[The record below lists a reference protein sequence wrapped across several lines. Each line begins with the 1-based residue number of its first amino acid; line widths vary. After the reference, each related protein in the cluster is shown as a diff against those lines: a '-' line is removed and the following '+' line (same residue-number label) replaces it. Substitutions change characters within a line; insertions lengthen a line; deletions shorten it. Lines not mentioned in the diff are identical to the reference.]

1 MANAEAG
8 SESRALNIE
17 YADLLA
23 RVKLFSGMGRVT
35 LAKLAARLE
44 SVPVPAGAVLFCE
57 GDPGDAFFLTARG
70 SFGAFVTS
78 QTGDA
83 QYRVN
88 TLGPGDPFGELAL
101 LGDHPRTATIRAD
114 TDGEVLR
121 LERVRFLALL
131 REEPSVALAMAA
143 SLGERLRMR
152 NAPAGV
158 AARAAP
164 TGAKPAAGAARA
176 SRRQRVTRA
185 AVGGA
190 LAVLVLALGW
200 SVSPPAALSVQGWHA
215 LVTTIAI
222 IPVLATDALPDVIS
236 SLLLI
241 CGWVLAG
248 IVSPSVALSGFS
260 SPSWVLLVSVLIIG
274 AAIASSGLPYRLA
287 LWTVQHSRGGFGGQ
301 VSALCVAGTLLSPAV
316 PNSTARVTLV
326 APAIGELIEALG
338 YAPRSRPAAGLA
350 MATLTGCGQ
359 MVAPFLTS
367 STTAVLIFAV
377 LPRAGDVEL
386 NFLTWAFY
394 AAPAN
399 AILLAGMI
407 AAVWLAYRPRTQAE
421 AASRPNRETVELQ
434 RRLIGSPTRS
444 ERVSFVV
451 AVALVSGFVTQPLH
465 GLDPAWVGVF
475 ALAALGATRVVDGS
489 ALTGVNWNF
498 VFLFGMLASLSSVFG
513 ATGVDRW
520 LASSIGGVLGGLTAV
535 PALFV
540 AALALLTFAT
550 SFVLRWQAAAPL
562 ITVVAVPVAGAAGI
576 HPFVVGLVAL
586 MASNVF
592 FLPYQSTAYLALYH
606 GTGGRLF
613 THTQARPAALAYAVI
628 VLVAV
633 CASVIPWMAMGLL

>member
-1 MANAEAG
+1 MESAKAG
-8 SESRALNIE
+8 SESRALNIG

-23 RVKLFSGMGRVT
+23 TVKLFSGLGRVT

-44 SVPVPAGAVLFCE
+44 SVPVRAGAVLFCE
-57 GDPGDAFFLTARG
+57 GDPGDAFFITAHG

-78 QTGDA
+78 QSGGA
-83 QYRVN
+83 QQRVN

-121 LERVRFLALL
+121 LERARFLALL
-131 REEPSVALAMAA
+131 REEPSVALAVAA

-152 NAPAGV
+152 DAPAASG
-158 AARAAP
+158 ARAAP
-164 TGAKPAAGAARA
+164 TAPKPAAGTARA
-176 SRRQRVTRA
+176 SRRQRVTKA
-185 AVGGA
+185 SFGGA
-190 LAVLVLALGW
+190 LAILVLGLGW
-200 SVSPPAALSVQGWHA
+200 SVPPPPALSVQGWHA
-215 LVTTIAI
+215 LLTAIAI
-222 IPVLATDALPDVIS
+222 IPVLATDALPDAIS
-236 SLLLI
+236 ALLLMSA
-241 CGWVLAG
+241 WVLAG

-287 LWTVQHSRGGFGGQ
+287 LWTVQHSRSGYGGQ

-316 PNSTARVTLV
+316 PNATARVTLV

-377 LPRAGDVEL
+377 LPRTGDVEL

-399 AILLAGMI
+399 AILLLGMI
-407 AAVWLAYRPRTQAE
+407 AALWLAYRPRTRAE
-421 AASRPNRETVELQ
+421 AASRPNRETVKLQ
-434 RRLIGSPTRS
+434 RRLIGPATRS
-444 ERVSFVV
+444 ERISLVV
-451 AVALVSGFVTQPLH
+451 AVALVAGFVAQPLH
-465 GLDPAWVGVF
+465 GLDPAWVAVF
-475 ALAALGATRVVDGS
+475 ALTVLGAARVVDGS
-489 ALTGVNWNF
+489 ALTSVNWNF
-498 VFLFGMLASLSSVFG
+498 VFLFGMLASLSTVFG

-520 LASSIGGVLGGLTAV
+520 LASSVGEVLGGLAAA

-540 AALALLTFAT
+540 AALALLAFAA

-562 ITVVAVPVAGAAGI
+562 ITVMAVPVAGAAGI

-586 MASNVF
+586 MAGNVF

-613 THTQARPAALAYAVI
+613 AHAQARPAALAYALI
-628 VLVAV
+628 VVVAL
-633 CASVIPWMAMGLL
+633 CASVIPWRVMGLL